1 MNSLY
6 YEWFNNKSYWFAN
19 NKNIDEYLCNKYLKD
34 IENTKQILNFK
45 EFYSKETLIS
55 CILLL
60 DQITRHYKRL
70 YNDIDIIKY
79 SHDSIKFSN
88 YVLSIYKGLLT
99 VDELCFVYL
108 PYRHVK
114 DIDKIHEIINIY
126 INLYN
131 KSNEIDKTKC
141 KRYIYF
147 TINNIYAD
155 INDNY
160 LSKTLNVKKF
170 EEIDKNIFDK
180 KSLENKKVKN
190 DNIVF
195 TEFKSEFSKLNNNCK
210 IIVSLSGG
218 VDSIVALHIAKKL
231 SNNVVAVHINYN
243 NRIESMEELDFVN
256 YYCNLLNVKLVYRT
270 ITEISRLDC
279 LTNGLRDIYEDL
291 TKKIRYN
298 MYDKLSDDNTYVL
311 LGHNKDDCFENIIT
325 NITNKNNYENL
336 SGMEILKTIDG
347 INFWRPMLNI
357 KKADIINYANF
368 NNIPYLFDSTPSWS
382 VRGKIR
388 DNLKP
393 VLLTLKTNNN
403 IRDETQINSF
413 FALKDVI
420 KESTEIINNII
431 IDNLVEKLEYK
442 DNILT
447 GLYNIK
453 DLYVLRY
460 KSVLRTFLAK
470 KDIIITNKTLNDLI
484 EYINRYI
491 LTNKE
496 RVFILNKNN
505 TITFKNTNDNLYKKL
520 IITYLSNE

>member
-1 MNSLY
+1 
-6 YEWFNNKSYWFAN
+6 
-19 NKNIDEYLCNKYLKD
+19 
-34 IENTKQILNFK
+34 
-45 EFYSKETLIS
+45 
-55 CILLL
+55 
-60 DQITRHYKRL
+60 
-70 YNDIDIIKY
+70 
-79 SHDSIKFSN
+79 
-88 YVLSIYKGLLT
+88 
-99 VDELCFVYL
+99 
-108 PYRHVK
+108 
-114 DIDKIHEIINIY
+114 
-126 INLYN
+126 
-131 KSNEIDKTKC
+131 
-141 KRYIYF
+141 
-147 TINNIYAD
+147 
-155 INDNY
+155 
-160 LSKTLNVKKF
+160 
-170 EEIDKNIFDK
+170 
-180 KSLENKKVKN
+180 
-190 DNIVF
+190 
-195 TEFKSEFSKLNNNCK
+195 
-210 IIVSLSGG
+210 
-218 VDSIVALHIAKKL
+218 
-231 SNNVVAVHINYN
+231 
-243 NRIESMEELDFVN
+243 
-256 YYCNLLNVKLVYRT
+256 
-270 ITEISRLDC
+270 
-279 LTNGLRDIYEDL
+279 
-291 TKKIRYN
+291 

>member
-1 MNSLY
+1 M
-6 YEWFNNKSYWFAN
+6 
-19 NKNIDEYLCNKYLKD
+19 
-34 IENTKQILNFK
+34 
-45 EFYSKETLIS
+45 
-55 CILLL
+55 
-60 DQITRHYKRL
+60 
-70 YNDIDIIKY
+70 
-79 SHDSIKFSN
+79 
-88 YVLSIYKGLLT
+88 
-99 VDELCFVYL
+99 
-108 PYRHVK
+108 
-114 DIDKIHEIINIY
+114 
-126 INLYN
+126 
-131 KSNEIDKTKC
+131 
-141 KRYIYF
+141 
-147 TINNIYAD
+147 
-155 INDNY
+155 Y

-180 KSLENKKVKN
+180 KSLDNKKVKN

-357 KKADIINYANF
+357 KKADIINYANIHK
-368 NNIPYLFDSTPSWS
+368 IPYLFDSTPSWS

-403 IRDETQINSF
+403 ICDETQIDSF